1 MRDDPSDIALA
12 ALPGWR
18 AAAAKRECLRAAW
31 AVRRYDHEGLPAGDQ
46 IVPDPSATVTEL
58 EVAVAGRNAV
68 LRAALAEL
76 PQRRSPH
83 LVAVIG
89 NQAGDDIEVKRGTTS
104 RLRSQ
109 G

>member
-18 AAAAKRECLRAAW
+18 AAAAKRECLRVLR

-46 IVPDPSATVTEL
+46 MMPGPSATVTGYEA
-58 EVAVAGRNAV
+58 AVAGRNAAP
-68 LRAALAEL
+68 RAALAEL

-89 NQAGDDIEVKRGTTS
+89 HQAGDDIEVKEPRGE
-104 RLRSQ
+104 Q
-109 G
+109 GD

>member
-12 ALPGWR
+12 ALSGWR

-31 AVRRYDHEGLPAGDQ
+31 AVRRYDQKGRPAGDQ
-46 IVPDPSATVTEL
+46 MVPGPFATVTEH
-58 EVAVAGRNAV
+58 EAAVAGRNAA

-89 NQAGDDIEVKRGTTS
+89 NQAGDDIEVKEPRGE
-104 RLRSQ
+104 Q
-109 G
+109 GD